1 MSYKKTYN
9 FITSNDKSQSESQS
23 ELNEITT
30 LYQICQ
36 FSSNGYVWVRKLMVD
51 KNGYMKHTSKQ
62 YDLQKINCFI
72 KQMPSN
78 KIYIYPTSTLD
89 MVPLP
94 TGGEILIAQSS
105 ILNSDTQYT
114 GYATV

>member
-1 MSYKKTYN
+1 
-9 FITSNDKSQSESQS
+9 
-23 ELNEITT
+23 
-30 LYQICQ
+30 
-36 FSSNGYVWVRKLMVD
+36 
-51 KNGYMKHTSKQ
+51 
-62 YDLQKINCFI
+62 
-72 KQMPSN
+72 MPSN